1 MAGLVVI
8 IIWMG
13 CVYLVLKG
21 ISILQIG
28 MASNNASRGGMIAI
42 GFAALT
48 VSIIAA
54 LFFLRASG
62 EQASALSS
70 LGGF

>member
-1 MAGLVVI
+1 MAGLLVI

-28 MASNNASRGGMIAI
+28 LASNNANRGGLIAI
-42 GFAALT
+42 GLAAFT

-54 LFFLRASG
+54 LFFFRASG

>member
-1 MAGLVVI
+1 MAGLLVI

-13 CVYLVLKG
+13 CVYLILKG
-21 ISILQIG
+21 VSILQIG
-28 MASNNASRGGMIAI
+28 MASNNASRGGLIAI
-42 GFAALT
+42 GFAALA

>member
-1 MAGLVVI
+1 MAGLLLI

-21 ISILQIG
+21 VSILQIG
-28 MASNNASRGGMIAI
+28 MASNNTNRAGLIAV
-42 GFAALT
+42 GLAALT

-54 LFFLRASG
+54 FFFIRASG
-62 EQASALSS
+62 DQALLLSK
-70 LGGF
+70 LGTL